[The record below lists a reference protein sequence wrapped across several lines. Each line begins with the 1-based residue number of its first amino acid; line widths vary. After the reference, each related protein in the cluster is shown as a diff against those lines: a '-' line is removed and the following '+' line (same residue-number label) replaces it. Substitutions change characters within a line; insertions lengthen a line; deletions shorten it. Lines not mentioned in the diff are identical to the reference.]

1 MKTSKKSVVGVVKIL
16 TQLNG
21 ENNKENKDLNAKIVV
36 YFSPLK
42 TNLLEIQTDLFG
54 LKKWIIGRR
63 TITQLS
69 KESTKK

>member
-1 MKTSKKSVVGVVKIL
+1 MKTSKKSVVEVVKIL

-42 TNLLEIQTDLFG
+42 TNLLQIQTDLFG
-54 LKKWIIGRR
+54 LKNG
-63 TITQLS
+63 L
-69 KESTKK
+69 